1 MMESSGKMWF
11 TGEGNGRLLQHSC
24 FENTTN
30 SMKRQNDM
38 TLKDEL
44 PRSVGTPY
52 ATGEEQRIAP
62 EGMKKLRQS
71 GSKA

>member
-44 PRSVGTPY
+44 PRSVGIKY
-52 ATGEEQRIAP
+52 VTGEEWRNSSRRNEAAEP
-62 EGMKKLRQS
+62 K
-71 GSKA
+71 